1 MYQTSTSFSSPA
13 YDQPAFFFDHSG
25 WRWRAES
32 VVYLLHFE
40 RPISPDHTTRHYL
53 GWTNDLYRRL
63 RAHEQGR
70 GARLTQV
77 ALERGISWQLVA
89 IWPGDRGYERLLKR
103 RKCAPRLCPI
113 CLRLQQT
120 NPLEIAHCGI
130 PF

>member
-1 MYQTSTSFSSPA
+1 MYQSSTFFSSPA
-13 YDQPAFFFDHSG
+13 YDRPAFFFDASD
-25 WRWRAES
+25 WCWRAES

-40 RPISPDHTTRHYL
+40 RPISPDHPARHYL

-77 ALERGISWQLVA
+77 ALERGISWRLAA

-103 RKCAPRLCPI
+103 RKGAPRFCPLCQ
-113 CLRLQQT
+113 RLQRVG
-120 NPLEIAHCGI
+120 PLDGAHCDI

>member
-1 MYQTSTSFSSPA
+1 VYQSSTSFSSPA
-13 YDQPAFFFDHSG
+13 YDTPAFYFDNYG

-32 VVYLLHFE
+32 VVYLLHFSE
-40 RPISPDHTTRHYL
+40 PISPLHTAQHYL

-63 RAHEQGR
+63 RAHEQGH

-77 ALERGISWQLVA
+77 ALERGIRWRLAA

-103 RKCAPRLCPI
+103 RKGAPRFCPI
-113 CLRLQQT
+113 CQRLQRVS
-120 NPLEIAHCGI
+120 PLGVHCDI